1 MLESD
6 ALRGWQRGALPVEG
20 AVRGREG
27 RTVAA
32 QRTLQGSW
40 QRRKQKRRLGAP
52 GQGKR
57 SVCLYLDVQT
67 GVCSLR
73 EKSAERGELKTPRE
87 EGEGGQR
94 PRRVFLHHHPDD
106 FRQRKGPED
115 LGSDLWSRLHRPS

>member
-27 RTVAA
+27 QTVAT

-57 SVCLYLDVQT
+57 SVCLYLDAADGSVFSERK
-67 GVCSLR
+67 VCR
-73 EKSAERGELKTPRE
+73 ERRTENSQGRRRRE
-87 EGEGGQR
+87 AATQEGLLTS
-94 PRRVFLHHHPDD
+94 P
-106 FRQRKGPED
+106 FR
-115 LGSDLWSRLHRPS
+115 